1 MVAPNIRIYGLPLG
15 LARKV
20 ADNVKGAALDFLYHK
35 TWKFSMLYE
44 LPELSSIRRP
54 VRAGEW

>member
-15 LARKV
+15 LARKLQ
-20 ADNVKGAALDFLYHK
+20 KTALDLQYSK

-44 LPELSSIRRP
+44 LCPELSSIRRP
-54 VRAGEW
+54 VGVSEW